1 MATAIGTYAVGTA
14 VKARAGILST
24 DTTDD
29 TLIAELCD
37 QVNAFIEQTTGRI
50 LAPISGTA
58 TLYYDGDGSNRIYLP
73 RPASGDYAYIGGLRT
88 ITSLSIADYTGAA
101 YTDIAATDY
110 FLRGVCVPGA
120 PFDWL
125 YLSNHPAGSFY
136 WYPKGFNTVKIT
148 STGAGW
154 STIPDDVIDVA
165 EVLAI
170 RLWYA
175 RQTGQSDVVGTDE
188 TGATLVSRM
197 LSLRDRNT
205 LRAYT
210 LPGNLA

>member
-1 MATAIGTYAVGTA
+1 MATAIGSYAVGTA
-14 VKARAGILST
+14 VKARAGIT
-24 DTTDD
+24 DSTDD

-37 QVNAFIEQTTGRI
+37 QVNAFVEQTTGRI

-58 TLYYDGDGSNRIYLP
+58 TLYYDGDGSNRLYLP
-73 RPASGDYAYIGGLRT
+73 VPASGDYPYIGGLRT
-88 ITSLSIADYTGAA
+88 VATLSIADYTGAA
-101 YTDIAATDY
+101 YTAIASGDY
-110 FLRGVCVPGA
+110 FLRGVCLPGA

-125 YLSNHPAGSFY
+125 YLSDFPAGSYYTF
-136 WYPKGFNTVKIT
+136 PKGFATVKIT

-154 STIPDDVIDVA
+154 SAIPDDVIDVA
-165 EVLAI
+165 EVLAV

-175 RQTGQSDVVGTDE
+175 RQTGSSDVVGTDE